1 MDNFYFGLLYF
12 RDYDP
17 RFRFW
22 CAVRYTF
29 YRICAHILVWQDA
42 WASPSKFDI
51 ETCLQYSA
59 QFWLTVEPVVAWKAD
74 LPCWISW
81 VQWLLFSQMKFLNN
95 NRYIEVRI
103 NRTIWLWLIFFL
115 FVKTQRDLFQLDFA
129 VCLLF
134 SRENLKTRVPKTNK
148 IQNIS
153 WNCWIFNLTVIIEF

>member
-1 MDNFYFGLLYF
+1 MDNLYFGLLYF
-12 RDYDP
+12 QDYDP

-51 ETCLQYSA
+51 ETCLQYFA

-103 NRTIWLWLIFFL
+103 NRTIWLWLIFF
-115 FVKTQRDLFQLDFA
+115 FV
-129 VCLLF
+129 
-134 SRENLKTRVPKTNK
+134 RENAARLVSTWFRGLFTFFPGKFENARPENK
-148 IQNIS
+148 
-153 WNCWIFNLTVIIEF
+153 